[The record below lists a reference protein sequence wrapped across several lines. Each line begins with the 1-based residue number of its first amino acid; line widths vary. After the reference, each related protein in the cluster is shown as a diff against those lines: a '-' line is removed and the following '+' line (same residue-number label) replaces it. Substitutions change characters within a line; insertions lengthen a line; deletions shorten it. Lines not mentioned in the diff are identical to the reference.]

1 MHDFYVNL
9 LGGMAIGA
17 VTILYMTKV
26 TANVTPLKKRMRLI
40 AGIGFPLILVMMV
53 IMQISVYFLK
63 AWWLKYV

>member
-1 MHDFYVNL
+1 
-9 LGGMAIGA
+9 MAIGA

-26 TANVTPLKKRMRLI
+26 TANVTPVKKRLRLI

>member
-1 MHDFYVNL
+1 MSDFFVQM

-26 TANVTPLKKRMRLI
+26 TANVTPIKKRLRII

-53 IMQISVYFLK
+53 IMQITVYLIGK
-63 AWWLKYV
+63 GGN